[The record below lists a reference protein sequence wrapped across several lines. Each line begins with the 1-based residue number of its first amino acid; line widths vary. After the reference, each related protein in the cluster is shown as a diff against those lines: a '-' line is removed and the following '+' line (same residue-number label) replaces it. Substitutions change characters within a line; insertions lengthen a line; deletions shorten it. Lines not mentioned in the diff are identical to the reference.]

1 MRPLHTILCDRS
13 RMVYRIRLA
22 AMKTTVH
29 STMASLPVCAFN
41 YFSLPSKPVP
51 SRKQKYLR
59 FKSRGIKGRLF
70 IEDIL
75 CTRILPFVGASIT
88 CSILGKFTCF
98 LSSVLLFSTW
108 IQLNFSLLFCIA
120 YDQDKGNLYLIVD
133 GGRKCCIVWLDN
145 LKVFIERALRH
156 YVLELQS
163 VKFILTW

>member
-1 MRPLHTILCDRS
+1 
-13 RMVYRIRLA
+13 
-22 AMKTTVH
+22 MKATVH

-88 CSILGKFTCF
+88 CSIL
-98 LSSVLLFSTW
+98 
-108 IQLNFSLLFCIA
+108 A

-133 GGRKCCIVWLDN
+133 GGRKCCVVWLDN
-145 LKVFIERALRH
+145 LKGFIERALRH
-156 YVLELQS
+156 YVVELQS
-163 VKFILTW
+163 VKFILT